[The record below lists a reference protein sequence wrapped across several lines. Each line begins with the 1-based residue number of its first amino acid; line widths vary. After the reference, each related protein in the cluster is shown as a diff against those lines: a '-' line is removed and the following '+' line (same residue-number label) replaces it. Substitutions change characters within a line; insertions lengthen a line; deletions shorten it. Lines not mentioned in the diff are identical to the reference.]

1 VHDPEGEDGSGER
14 RVEAAEAG
22 DAEGRVGDL
31 GGLDEDDL
39 VELEALDG
47 RGGDDR
53 EPGGGVEPVHLAE
66 LDAATVQLRPT
77 DPSSASA
84 SSSAPSHAAVAV
96 SGVAARIRSEPGTL
110 RTERAGRTPGAI
122 SGSSRLA

>member
-1 VHDPEGEDGSGER
+1 MHDPEGEDGSGER

-53 EPGGGVEPVHLAE
+53 EPGGGVEPVDLAAGQRPSE
-66 LDAATVQLRPT
+66 SCVAGSGSAGGGGGGSGRGSNARWRRLAALTCSPIAAPT
-77 DPSSASA
+77 DLGAL
-84 SSSAPSHAAVAV
+84 AP
-96 SGVAARIRSEPGTL
+96 RYR
-110 RTERAGRTPGAI
+110 RR
-122 SGSSRLA
+122 